1 MAKSISKNAVFKS
14 ILNIFNIILP
24 IIVTPVITRTFS
36 ENQFSYITQSE
47 TFNTILMAF
56 AGFGVYQY
64 GLREISKVRDDKKK
78 LSQTFTSLFLISTT
92 STIVISIGYII
103 GLFTFY
109 KENPAFYTCL
119 ILGFN
124 VVLNLFYVEWINE
137 ALENYD
143 FIAVKTMIVKVIYS
157 IAVLCV
163 IRGTDDYFIYL
174 YLGVAVN
181 IANNFWSY
189 FYIKRRIKFDFSN
202 IEIKKYLK
210 PMFLAVILS
219 NTSLLYT
226 QCDRL
231 LVIRYGSNGDLAAY
245 GIGQKA
251 MMIINTLMLTII
263 QVTMPRLANNRGNG
277 KDITYF
283 TLLNKVMKIYF
294 LLLFPASIGLLCV
307 SKQVMW
313 IFGAKYV
320 PWYPVMA
327 GFAVYMLTIGV
338 QGIISNQII
347 YLYKK
352 ENEDVKIFFICGV
365 FNVACNFILVLTDVF
380 TPANSIMVTMISN
393 VLVIIME
400 YRIVKTKLK
409 LDIKLFT
416 FENMKY
422 FYYSLLFIP
431 ITFVVN
437 KFVGS
442 MIISCAIDV
451 VLCAGLY
458 LAILLFTKDAVFF
471 YVYDRCYEK
480 AMSMI
485 KGVTKH

>member
-36 ENQFSYITQSE
+36 ENQFSYITQGE

-64 GLREISKVRDDKKK
+64 GLREISRVRDDKVK
-78 LSQTFTSLFLISTT
+78 LSQTFTNLFLISTI
-92 STIVISIGYII
+92 STIVVSAVYMIS
-103 GLFTFY
+103 LFTFY
-109 KENPAFYTCL
+109 RHDPAFYTCL
-119 ILGFN
+119 ILGIS

-157 IAVLCV
+157 IAVLCA
-163 IRGTDDYFIYL
+163 IRNADDFFIYL
-174 YLGVAVN
+174 YLGVGVN
-181 IANNFWSY
+181 IVNNLWSY

-202 IEIKKYLK
+202 IEVKKYLK

-231 LVIRYGSNGDLAAY
+231 LIIRFGSDADLAAY
-245 GIGQKA
+245 GIAQKA

-277 KDITYF
+277 NDSNYF
-283 TLLNKVMKIYF
+283 SLLNKVMKIYF

-313 IFGAKYV
+313 IFGPNYV
-320 PWYPVMA
+320 PWSPVMA

-352 ENEDVKIFFICGV
+352 EKEDVRIFFICGIFNVV
-365 FNVACNFILVLTDVF
+365 FNVILILCNVF
-380 TPANSIMVTMISN
+380 TPANSVMVTMVSN
-393 VLVIIME
+393 VLVILME
-400 YRIVKTKLK
+400 YRIVKKKLK
-409 LDIKLFT
+409 LDIKLFA
-416 FENMKY
+416 FDNMKY

-431 ITFVVN
+431 ITFAVN
-437 KFVGS
+437 KYIGS
-442 MIISCAIDV
+442 IIISCAIDV
-451 VLCAGLY
+451 MLCAALY
-458 LAILLFTKDAVFF
+458 LGILLFTKDEVFF
-471 YVYDRCYEK
+471 DVYGRVYGK
-480 AMSMI
+480 AMGMI
-485 KGVTKH
+485 KGAIKR